1 MRSKIK
7 DVLWLAV
14 LAAICYLLVW
24 HVASWHAAGRYE
36 QMFQDAKA
44 GKSMIPTLYNLGLMV
59 ALGLAIGLLME
70 CVTRIIGYKIPRR
83 SHFEDNG
90 DELP

>member
-1 MRSKIK
+1 VRSKIK

-44 GKSMIPTLYNLGLMV
+44 GKSLIPTLYNLGLMV
-59 ALGLAIGLLME
+59 SLGLCSG
-70 CVTRIIGYKIPRR
+70 
-83 SHFEDNG
+83 S
-90 DELP
+90 